1 MGWRE
6 EGRWTWLSISVTFP
20 PHIIFVDSCGGRGAG
35 WALEEGKVLSK
46 TQFLSFFGQWL
57 TESRDPPLESFSAS
71 RGTKVSGAR
80 KTDGTVNLREG
91 WGSACVRGCHVGILT
106 VSVS

>member
-1 MGWRE
+1 MDMAIH
-6 EGRWTWLSISVTFP
+6 LCHFP
-20 PHIIFVDSCGGRGAG
+20 SPHHLCGQLRGAG
-35 WALEEGKVLSK
+35 GRVGIGGGKGAFQNTVPELFWAAVNREQG
-46 TQFLSFFGQWL
+46 
-57 TESRDPPLESFSAS
+57 PPLESFSAS